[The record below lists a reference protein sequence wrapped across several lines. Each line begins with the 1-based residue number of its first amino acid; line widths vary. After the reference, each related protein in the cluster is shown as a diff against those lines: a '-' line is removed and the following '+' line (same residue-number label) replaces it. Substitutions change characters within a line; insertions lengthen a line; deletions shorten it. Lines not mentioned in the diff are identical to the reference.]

1 METESS
7 SLSQS
12 VGDSVDENVKGS
24 MDVAEGSEAQTS
36 TNDGDISEVP
46 HSSDQGIEEV
56 ERPTQDEAVAST
68 DVTEIQPVDPQ
79 VDVSDANID
88 GSQIITITT
97 VGETN
102 LSNLTQVSH
111 VTSDQH
117 AEVTHI
123 SGLPPGVSLIQAD
136 QGQDGEGAIF
146 LLVTGP
152 VDGEGGPANAI
163 AVDAATAAAMASL
176 QNPLEAVTSGQ
187 AITIEELATAVSTS
201 RKSQSDSVAEIL
213 SGLTGER
220 MSSTTDD
227 SAVVQVAANAEAQA
241 AATGK
246 AYPTPSEVSLAQD
259 ILALASSALSS
270 SANKADAKDVNA
282 EDQEVKVEAAEEY
295 TGPDLD
301 GKPAW
306 AQYLADFQKIG
317 DSYYGFVKNEVEMD
331 QVLNAYKKETNSLF
345 AIRQT
350 PSPVKEDNGTVRLM
364 WKSQHVPYDGIPF
377 INIGERMS
385 STTDDSAVVQVAA
398 NAEAQAAATGKAY
411 PTPSEVSLAQDIL
424 ALASSALSSSAN
436 KADAKDVNAEDQEVK
451 VEAAEEYTG
460 PDLDGKPAWAQYLA
474 DFQKIG
480 DSYYGF
486 VKNEV
491 EMDQVL
497 NAYKKETNSLFAIR
511 QTPSPVKEDNGTVR
525 LMWKSQ
531 HVPYDGIPFINIGRR
546 ATVMECEHGPRKK
559 TNALKRMFNSSPA
572 DKASLKSVVN
582 LTCPSRVFIKKVRKF
597 PEFKVVSTT
606 DPKILRVHQEQALK
620 QLRELGMNTWSGGE
634 IRLYMQLPDAST
646 HRYHMFGAST
656 TPTVD
661 SIASSGEY
669 RTDINQRVVTKVKE
683 VVRQG
688 VTSPFVVRQIA
699 RNYVEK
705 EMVAAGEEKVP
716 KHDKKYFP
724 PMIEIQNLIQ
734 QIQAD
739 LISGALTPLPMPAE
753 GYPQA
758 KPKKRRS
765 SAKMYG
771 EPAVKRLASNGD
783 VGGIKRESD
792 EGDSLDGAA
801 ESTTIGTFSLTL
813 PEGQLENF
821 SIANLNME
829 QLQQLAK
836 IGLLALN
843 NVTSG
848 KSNVPLATATVTDS
862 GTIEIEASVSQA
874 ESTSTVDT
882 SDQIPN
888 EAVVLLTSSM
898 QDQVTSSEAQEAVQA
913 IESVDVASSSLENA
927 PASSS
932 AEELPS
938 MAVSDMETEEAQP
951 STTTDDD
958 AANDGSVV
966 SSAEATTT
974 TENTEP
980 TMDDVEES

>member
-213 SGLTGER
+213 SGLT
-220 MSSTTDD
+220 
-227 SAVVQVAANAEAQA
+227 
-241 AATGK
+241 
-246 AYPTPSEVSLAQD
+246 
-259 ILALASSALSS
+259 
-270 SANKADAKDVNA
+270 
-282 EDQEVKVEAAEEY
+282 
-295 TGPDLD
+295 
-301 GKPAW
+301 
-306 AQYLADFQKIG
+306 
-317 DSYYGFVKNEVEMD
+317 
-331 QVLNAYKKETNSLF
+331 
-345 AIRQT
+345 
-350 PSPVKEDNGTVRLM
+350 
-364 WKSQHVPYDGIPF
+364 
-377 INIGERMS
+377 GERMS